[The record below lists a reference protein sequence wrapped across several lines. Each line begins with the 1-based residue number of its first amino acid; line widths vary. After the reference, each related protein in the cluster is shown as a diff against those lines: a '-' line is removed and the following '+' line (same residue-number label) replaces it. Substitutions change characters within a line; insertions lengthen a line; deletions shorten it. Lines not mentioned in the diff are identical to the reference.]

1 MPNTN
6 KITYGIEQVYY
17 AKATDDGAGNL
28 TYASP
33 VPIPGARSISLSSS
47 GENTKWYADNLVY
60 FSAENNNGYEGDL
73 VVAMLPDSF
82 RTDILGEVLDTK
94 GFYVEKAGGQ
104 TAEFALLFQFEGD
117 QNATRH
123 CFYRC
128 TATRPD
134 VASSTVEDS
143 IEPNE
148 QKITI
153 TAMARINDKVVKAA
167 CPYDADAQSSY
178 QTWYTAVQE
187 PTA

>member
-47 GENTKWYADNLVY
+47 GENTKWYADNIVY
-60 FSAENNNGYEGDL
+60 FSGENNNGYEGDL

-82 RTDILGEVLDTK
+82 RTDILGEEADTNSVT
-94 GFYVEKAGGQ
+94 FEKSDAKN
-104 TAEFALLFQFEGD
+104 AEFALLFQFEGD
-117 QNATRH
+117 ANAVRH

-128 TATRPD
+128 TASR
-134 VASSTVEDS
+134 ASVTSATVESS
-143 IEPNE
+143 ITPQTE
-148 QKITI
+148 TI
-153 TAMARINDKVVKAA
+153 NLTAMARISDKLVKSRCDETAA
-167 CPYDADAQSSY
+167 PTQYAG
-178 QTWYTAVQE
+178 WYTAVYE
-187 PTA
+187 PVE

>member
-17 AKATDDGAGNL
+17 AKATDDGTGTL
-28 TYASP
+28 TYATP
-33 VPIPGARSISLSSS
+33 VAIPGARSISLSAS
-47 GENTKWYADNLVY
+47 GENTKWYADNIVY
-60 FSAENNNGYEGDL
+60 FSGENNNGYEGDL

-82 RTDILGEVLDTK
+82 RTDILGEVLDAK
-94 GFYVEKAGGQ
+94 GFYVETSGNQ

-117 QNATRH
+117 QNGTRH

-128 TATRPD
+128 TAKRPA

-148 QKITI
+148 QTITI
-153 TAMARINDKVVKAA
+153 TAVPRISDKVVKAN
-167 CPYDADAQSSY
+167 CPYTSDVSSSY
-178 QTWYTAVQE
+178 QSWYTAVQE